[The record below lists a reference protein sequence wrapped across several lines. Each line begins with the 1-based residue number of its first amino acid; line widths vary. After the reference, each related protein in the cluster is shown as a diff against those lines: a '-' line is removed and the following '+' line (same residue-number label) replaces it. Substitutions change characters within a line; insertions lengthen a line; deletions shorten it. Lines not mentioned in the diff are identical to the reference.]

1 MTSIDAQNIKSWEE
15 FEYVLAVIIENRLL
29 QVYQGHLDKE
39 YQKKWRKLDQELL
52 SYAEEPLMLEK
63 KPEKQKPKK
72 NKKKRPAAA
81 MKKTENS
88 RERNVLEEF
97 SQSLDKMLKV

>member
-1 MTSIDAQNIKSWEE
+1 MTSIDANNIKSWEE

-39 YQKKWRKLDQELL
+39 YQKKWRKMDQELL
-52 SYAEEPLMLEK
+52 LSYADELLVQEK

-72 NKKKRPAAA
+72 NKKKRQTAI
-81 MKKTENS
+81 KKT
-88 RERNVLEEF
+88 
-97 SQSLDKMLKV
+97 KVD

>member
-1 MTSIDAQNIKSWEE
+1 VTSIDAQNIKSWEE

-52 SYAEEPLMLEK
+52 SYAEEPLMQEK

-72 NKKKRPAAA
+72 NKKKRPAAI
-81 MKKTENS
+81 KKPEADENI
-88 RERNVLEEF
+88 RERNVLEEY
-97 SQSLDKMLKV
+97 S

>member
-88 RERNVLEEF
+88 RERNILEEI
-97 SQSLDKMLKV
+97 SQSLEKMLKV

>member
-39 YQKKWRKLDQELL
+39 YQKKWRKLD
-52 SYAEEPLMLEK
+52 
-63 KPEKQKPKK
+63 
-72 NKKKRPAAA
+72 
-81 MKKTENS
+81 
-88 RERNVLEEF
+88 
-97 SQSLDKMLKV
+97 

>member
-72 NKKKRPAAA
+72 NKKKRPAAV
-81 MKKTENS
+81 KKTENS